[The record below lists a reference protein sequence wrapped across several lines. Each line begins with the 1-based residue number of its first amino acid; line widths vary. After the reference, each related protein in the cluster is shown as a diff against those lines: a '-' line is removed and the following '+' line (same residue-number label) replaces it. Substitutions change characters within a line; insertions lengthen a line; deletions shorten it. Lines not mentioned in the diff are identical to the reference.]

1 MSCLL
6 VRSKWSQIVKCLST
20 GTTLILPLSR
30 SAFVNLFFVAF
41 EICIANKWLVALFTL
56 VLFFVGMCLFMASQ
70 VVHTSENFFTRLTC
84 MRSTFGRRYV
94 FIILKHQMNRIL
106 TTLTSERNKVLT
118 KTLTC
123 AARFLPMPLWTW
135 LEEGSW
141 KSVME

>member
-6 VRSKWSQIVKCLST
+6 VRSEWSQIVKCLST
-20 GTTLILPLSR
+20 GIALILPLSR
-30 SAFVNLFFVAF
+30 SAFVNLFHVALQVWHSMK
-41 EICIANKWLVALFTL
+41 ALVALITL
-56 VLFFVGMCLFMASQ
+56 MLFFVGMCLFMASQ
-70 VVHTSENFFTRLTC
+70 VVHTSENFFTRLTY
-84 MRSTFGRRYV
+84 MLSTFGRRYV

-123 AARFLPMPLWTW
+123 AARFLPTPLWTW